1 MESSSSTPLGSFLRA
16 HRERLSPQQAGLPAG
31 PRRRAKGLRREEV
44 AQLAGISPTW
54 LTWLEQG
61 RTESVSAH
69 TLSRLAASL
78 QLSGAETDYLFDLA
92 GLKNPKDKRAEANP
106 QVREILETM
115 LPHIAIPAYVLDR
128 HWRAVAWNAAAE
140 QLFCGWLGNPEAS
153 RSQLDFIFLMPQAR
167 DFIDN
172 WPERARRIVAELRA
186 DLGQQLDD
194 VETAAMLERL
204 RRESAD
210 FECFWQ
216 QQDVLERE
224 GGERAFHHPA
234 LGRLHK
240 RQITLR
246 PANAPELKLVMLL

>member
-1 MESSSSTPLGSFLRA
+1 MESTAASPLGAFLRT
-16 HRERLSPQQAGLPAG
+16 HRERLTPQQASLPAG
-31 PRRRAKGLRREEV
+31 ARRRAKGLRREEV

-69 TLSRLAASL
+69 TLSNLAAAL

-92 GLKNPKDKRAEANP
+92 GLKNPKDKRAEDNP
-106 QVREILETM
+106 QAREILAQM

-128 HWRAVAWNAAAE
+128 HWRAAAWNHAAAE
-140 QLFCGWLGNPEAS
+140 LFCDWLGQPGA
-153 RSQLDFIFLMPQAR
+153 SQLDFIFLTPEAR
-167 DFIDN
+167 TFIDN

-194 VETAAMLERL
+194 AETAEMLERL
-204 RRESAD
+204 RRDSEEFD
-210 FECFWQ
+210 RLWR

-234 LGRLHK
+234 LGLLHK

-246 PANAPELKLVMLL
+246 PANAPEFKLVMLL

>member
-1 MESSSSTPLGSFLRA
+1 MESTAASPLGAFLRA
-16 HRERLSPQQAGLPAG
+16 HRERLTPQQAGLPTGA
-31 PRRRAKGLRREEV
+31 RRRAKGLRREEV

-69 TLSRLAASL
+69 TLARLAAAL

-92 GLKNPKDKRAEANP
+92 GLKNPKDKRAEDNP
-106 QVREILETM
+106 QAREILAEM

-128 HWRAVAWNAAAE
+128 HWRAAAWNDAAAE
-140 QLFCGWLGNPEAS
+140 LFCDWLGKPDAS
-153 RSQLDFIFLMPQAR
+153 RSQLDFIFLMPAAR
-167 DFIDN
+167 SFIDN

-186 DLGQQLDD
+186 DLGLQLDD
-194 VETAAMLERL
+194 AETADMLQRL
-204 RRESAD
+204 RLNSAEFD
-210 FECFWQ
+210 QLWR

-234 LGRLHK
+234 LGQINK

-246 PANAPELKLVMLL
+246 PANAPEFKLVLLL